1 MKPVHPLVVH
11 FPIALLALSV
21 TADLFAFFARIDSL
35 RSTGWWAVVGAAIGG
50 IVTVLA
56 GLFDMRRAD
65 LKEDVHV
72 RVHRHM
78 KVGFALLAS
87 IVGLT
92 LWRWMIYKQGL
103 SVTAIYLD
111 CALLTMALAAFQGWL
126 GGELV
131 YSDGVFVKQAVPT
144 AGAKAAGHPQDTD
157 GHHHH

>member
-21 TADLFAFFARIDSL
+21 AAGLLAFFTRIDSL
-35 RSTGWWAVVGAAIGG
+35 RSTGWWALVGAALGAV
-50 IVTVLA
+50 VTVPA

-65 LKEDVHV
+65 LNEDVHL

-78 KVGFALLAS
+78 KVGFALLVTIA
-87 IVGLT
+87 GLT
-92 LWRWMIYKQGL
+92 LWRWRIYAEGL

-111 CALLTMALAAFQGWL
+111 CAVLTMALAAFQGWL

-131 YSDGVFVKQAVPT
+131 YSDGVFVKRAVPT
-144 AGAKAAGHPQDTD
+144 AGAKEAGHSEDNK